1 MVLAISCGI
10 MRNHGES
17 GDFLYNDYTEYFSK
31 KGVTLVMVSNACKD
45 PAGYAGKFGVE
56 GLILSGGNDIGSEP
70 VRDTVELELL
80 KYAMERDLPVLG
92 ICRGMQFINYYFS
105 GTKPADIGG
114 LGFEA
119 SSHVAKDHELIVSDK
134 SWAEIFLRE
143 KIVTNSYHRQGFLR
157 DMISNELAIVAF
169 SNDGIVEAVVH
180 KKHRIIG
187 IQWHPERKSPDDT
200 VNDAVCDIFLNQ
212 INKGRRR

>member
-1 MVLAISCGI
+1 MIVAISCGM

-31 KGVTLVMVSNACKD
+31 KGATLVTVSNACKD
-45 PAGYAGKFGVE
+45 PAGYVENFRVE

-70 VRDTVELELL
+70 IRDTVEYELL
-80 KYAMERDLPVLG
+80 RYAIERDVPVFG

-105 GTKPADIGG
+105 GTKPSDIEG
-114 LGFEA
+114 LGLDA
-119 SSHVAKDHELIVSDK
+119 SAHIARDHELTVADK
-134 SWAEIFLRE
+134 SWAEIFRRD

-157 DMISNELAIVAF
+157 DMISNDLAIAAF

-187 IQWHPERKSPDDT
+187 IQWHPERKSPDEA
-200 VNDAVCDIFLNQ
+200 VNDVICDMFLKQ
-212 INKGRRR
+212 INKGR